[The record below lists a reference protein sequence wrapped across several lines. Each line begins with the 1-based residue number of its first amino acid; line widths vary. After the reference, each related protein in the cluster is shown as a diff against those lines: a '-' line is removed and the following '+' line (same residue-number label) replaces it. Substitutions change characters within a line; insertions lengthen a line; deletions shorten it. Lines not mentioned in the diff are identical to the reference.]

1 MTKQM
6 PKSTGGDFVVSWFET
21 HYQTGMSRQ
30 VIKDYPTQAEA
41 DAALAIAL
49 THKTKRKAQVH
60 ERVRIPCTDTREE
73 QFAQARVGGTW
84 DSIAGCYM
92 YSASY

>member
-6 PKSTGGDFVVSWFET
+6 PKSTGGDFIVSWFET
-21 HYQTGMSRQ
+21 SYQTGIVRQ
-30 VIKDYPTQAEA
+30 ASKYYMTQAEA

-60 ERVRIPCTDTREE
+60 EQIYIKCPDTAE
-73 QFAQARVGGTW
+73 QQSVQASVGGSW
-84 DSIAGCYM
+84 DAIAGCYM